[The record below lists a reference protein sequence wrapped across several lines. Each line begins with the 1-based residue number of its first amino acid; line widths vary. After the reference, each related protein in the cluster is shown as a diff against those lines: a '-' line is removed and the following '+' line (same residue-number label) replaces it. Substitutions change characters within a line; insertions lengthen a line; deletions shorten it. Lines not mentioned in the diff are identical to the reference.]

1 MKIIFNLNIGLTKSG
16 KHLTR
21 VFLLILILTG
31 SLISWNHSYSQNDTA
46 LSRSRSDNPRTL
58 RNYVV
63 DETGT
68 LTNAQV
74 NSLSAKLRQVEE
86 QTSNQIVVYV
96 IPSLDGESLEDLSIR
111 LAEKNKIG
119 KKDKNNGVL
128 LLIVKNDRKLRIE
141 VGYGL
146 EGALTDAASS
156 SIIRNEIAPQFKRG
170 NYYDGINAGI
180 DAIIAVTKGEYTGDK
195 REPKSSGSCG
205 GVPFFVILIF
215 MIIFFF
221 IITSAIRNS
230 FGRGKT
236 MYGSK
241 KGWSA
246 VPWIISSGSSN
257 RGSSWGSGSGGF
269 GGFSGGGGSFGGG
282 GASGSW

>member
-1 MKIIFNLNIGLTKSG
+1 MT
-16 KHLTR
+16 
-21 VFLLILILTG
+21 LILAG
-31 SLISWNHSYSQNDTA
+31 PLISWNNSFSQNDTA
-46 LSRSRSDNPRTL
+46 LTRSRADNPVTL

-68 LTNAQV
+68 LTNAQI
-74 NSLSAKLRQVEE
+74 NSLTAKLRQVEE

-119 KKDKNNGVL
+119 KKDRNNGVL

-156 SIIRNEIAPQFKRG
+156 SIIRNEITPKFKQG
-170 NYYDGINAGI
+170 NYYDGINAGV
-180 DAIIAVTKGEYTGDK
+180 DAIIAVTKGEYAGDK
-195 REPKSSGSCG
+195 REPKGSGSCG

-215 MIIFFF
+215 IIIFFF

-246 VPWIISSGSSN
+246 VPWIISSGSSS
-257 RGSSWGSGSGGF
+257 RGSSWGSGSS

-282 GASGSW
+282 GSSGSW

>member
-1 MKIIFNLNIGLTKSG
+1 M
-16 KHLTR
+16 R
-21 VFLLILILTG
+21 VFSSALLLL
-31 SLISWNHSYSQNDTA
+31 SLIAMSLYSVYAQDETGATRN
-46 LSRSRSDNPRTL
+46 RSENPTVL

-68 LTNAQV
+68 LTNSQV
-74 NSLSAKLRQVEE
+74 NALSQKLRQVEE
-86 QTSNQIVVYV
+86 QTSNQIVVYI
-96 IPSLDGESLEDLSIR
+96 IPSLDGESLEDLSIT

-119 KKDKNNGVL
+119 KKEKNNGVL
-128 LLIVKNDRKLRIE
+128 LLIVKNDRKIRIE

-156 SIIRNEIAPQFKRG
+156 SIIRNDIAPKFKQG

-180 DAIIAVTKGEYTGDK
+180 DAMIAVTKGEYTADK
-195 REPKSSGSCG
+195 REQKGSGMCG

-215 MIIFFF
+215 MIIFIF

-241 KGWSA
+241 RGWSS
-246 VPWIISSGSSN
+246 VPWIISSGSS
-257 RGSSWGSGSGGF
+257 RSSGSSWGSS

-282 GASGSW
+282 GASGGW